1 MFELILNIKS
11 FYERYKKYNPI
22 AFFFGGFTWDSVTL
36 KRIDQFLD
44 NSILLIYLFL
54 LGGLI
59 ILVALIEHHK
69 IRHPKILKYRE
80 WYPNALQFFLGSL
93 FSAYV
98 IFYFKS
104 ASLSN
109 TAIYLG
115 LLIALLVANE
125 FLKDRLKNIYL
136 LLALYFLAAFSFF
149 IFFVPVLVKR
159 MNVFTFTGGGIL
171 SVLLVLGVVHI
182 LRKQNIFASRKQFHL
197 AASLVAGLFVLMNFF
212 YWQNWIP
219 PVPLSLKYGGVY
231 HHASKESDLF
241 KLKFEQ
247 PRWYQI
253 FKNSDDPFRYAP
265 GDTVVCFTAV
275 FAPTRL
281 TKKIVH
287 HWQQFSP
294 HQKKWLTTD
303 RLAYVITGYREGGY
317 RGVTRKT
324 NIVPGEWRV
333 NVETE
338 EGVLLGRI
346 RFNIEPVELRVPLKT
361 IYVYKR
367 DEKICSVA
375 CELKV

>member
-1 MFELILNIKS
+1 MLDLILNIKS
-11 FYERYKKYNPI
+11 FYDRYKKYNPI
-22 AFFFGGFTWDSVTL
+22 ACFFGGFTWDSLTL

-44 NSILLIYLFL
+44 NFILLIYLSV

-59 ILVALIEHHK
+59 ILVTLIERGKIHK
-69 IRHPKILKYRE
+69 ARILRYRA

-109 TAIYLG
+109 TAVYLG
-115 LLIALLVANE
+115 LLILLLAANE
-125 FLKDRLKNIYL
+125 FLKDRLTNMYL

-149 IFFVPVLVKR
+149 IFFVPVIVKR
-159 MNVFTFTGGGIL
+159 MNVFTFVAGGLL
-171 SVLLVLGVVHI
+171 SLLLVMSVI
-182 LRKQNIFASRKQFHL
+182 YFFQRQNVFGSRRPYLASL
-197 AASLVAGLFVLMNFF
+197 CLVAGLFALMNIF

-219 PVPLSLKYGGVY
+219 PVPLSLKYGGIY
-231 HHASKESDLF
+231 HHASKKNDLF

-247 PRWYQI
+247 PRWYQF
-253 FKNSDDPFRYAP
+253 FKDSDDPFRYAP

-281 TKKIVH
+281 TKKILH
-287 HWQQFSP
+287 RWQRYSP
-294 HQKKWLTTD
+294 DHNKWVTTD
-303 RLAYVITGYREGGY
+303 RLAYVITGFREGGY
-317 RGVTRKT
+317 RGVTRKI
-324 NIVPGEWRV
+324 NISPGKWRV

-346 RFNIEPVELRVPLKT
+346 NFDIEAVESPAPLK
-361 IYVYKR
+361 VMYK
-367 DEKICSVA
+367 
-375 CELKV
+375 

>member
-1 MFELILNIKS
+1 MLDLILNIKS
-11 FYERYKKYNPI
+11 LYDRYKKYNPI
-22 AFFFGGFTWDSVTL
+22 AFFFGGFSWDSVTL

-44 NSILLIYLFL
+44 NTILLIYLSL
-54 LGGLI
+54 LGGLL
-59 ILVALIEHHK
+59 ILVSLIEHNQ
-69 IRHPKILKYRE
+69 IRNTKILKYRE

-136 LLALYFLAAFSFF
+136 LLALYFLAAFSYF
-149 IFFVPVLVKR
+149 IFFVPVLFKR
-159 MNVFTFTGGGIL
+159 MNVFTFAGGGIL
-171 SVLLVLGVVHI
+171 SLLLVLGVIRI
-182 LRKQNIFASRKQFHL
+182 LQKRHVFTSRKQYL
-197 AASLVAGLFVLMNFF
+197 RTITLVGSLFVLMNIF

-219 PVPLSLKYGGVY
+219 PVPLSLKYGGIY
-231 HHASKESDLF
+231 HHASKAPASDLF
-241 KLKFEQ
+241 KLRFEK
-247 PRWYQI
+247 PRWYQL
-253 FKNSDDPFRYAP
+253 FKNSDDPFRYAA

-294 HQKKWLTTD
+294 QAKKWLSTD
-303 RLAYVITGYREGGY
+303 RRGYTITGFREGGY
-317 RGVTRKT
+317 RGITRKT
-324 NIVPGEWRV
+324 NITPGAWRV

-346 RFNIEPVELRVPLKT
+346 GFKIEAVPSSVPLKT
-361 IYVYKR
+361 IFK
-367 DEKICSVA
+367 
-375 CELKV
+375 